1 VCVSRCVCTF
11 VCVCVCLCARASLC
25 DREGSED
32 LLYATSLKCKYILRS
47 KPSYIVRTVLTWS
60 SGFFTQNA
68 DRRTKWPTF
77 AFLAALRVFS
87 VACQVV

>member
-60 SGFFTQNA
+60 SGFFTQKA

>member
-1 VCVSRCVCTF
+1 VRVPQCVCKF
-11 VCVCVCLCARASLC
+11 VCVCARASLC

-32 LLYATSLKCKYILRS
+32 LLYATSLKCKYTVFT
-47 KPSYIVRTVLTWS
+47 KPSHIVRTVLTWS

-77 AFLAALRVFS
+77 AFLAAFRVFS
-87 VACQVV
+87 VACEVV